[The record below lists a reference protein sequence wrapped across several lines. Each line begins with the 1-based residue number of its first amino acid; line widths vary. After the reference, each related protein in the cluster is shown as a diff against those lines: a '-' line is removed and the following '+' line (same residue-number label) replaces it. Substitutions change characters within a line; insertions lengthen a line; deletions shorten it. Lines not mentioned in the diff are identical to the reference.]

1 MKHLMSSKLL
11 IAFVMVLCWNSVKAS
26 DFITV
31 DGFKYY
37 VDTTKGEATILA
49 NDYEGDIVIPSV
61 VVFEDKDYAV
71 TTIGK
76 NAFKNCN
83 IQSVILGKNIS
94 TLEEGS
100 FMGASL
106 RKVSFPSQLINIG
119 KGCFKGCQSLLEVT
133 MGDGITTIPASCFEE
148 CVNLNKIN
156 LPPSITEI
164 GYQAFMECRNL
175 NEIILPNS
183 VVKVGEGCF
192 FNCSKIQ
199 KLSISSSLMEI
210 PGGFV
215 NGCSSLSEI
224 SIPNSVVKIG
234 GCAFANTPIK
244 KIDIPQSVSL
254 MANQVFANCNKL
266 VEILC
271 HAVIP
276 PAVYDTGYSIPIFD
290 SFENINSCVL
300 FVPKESVDSYKNDKQ
315 WRNFLVVKSLDGGTE
330 EQKSCSIPSIS
341 YIFGTLSFESSTPG
355 AEYHYTINDS
365 DVATDKYNTD
375 GKVQLNGKLDISVYA
390 IADGYKA
397 SDKAT
402 ATLYWLNAEGG
413 DDTNNIN
420 LVKTRGVMVTTDSDI
435 TISGL
440 NDGEVITFFSVNGV
454 NLGSAKAVQGVLHF
468 AKPNES
474 IVIAKIKGNDLKIAI
489 K

>member
-26 DFITV
+26 DFVTV

-37 VDTTKGEATILA
+37 VDTDKGEATILS
-49 NDYEGDIVIPSV
+49 NDYEGDIVIPSMV
-61 VVFEDKDYAV
+61 VVEKKKYPI

-83 IQSVILGKNIS
+83 IRSVVFGDNVS
-94 TLEEGS
+94 TLEAEC

-106 RKVSFPSQLINIG
+106 YKVNLLPQFTNVG
-119 KGCFKGCQSLLEVT
+119 ARCFKECRALTEVIIGEGVT
-133 MGDGITTIPASCFEE
+133 KIASSCFEG
-148 CVNLNKIN
+148 CANLNKVTF
-156 LPPSITEI
+156 PQTVSEI
-164 GYQAFMECRNL
+164 GAYAFFECRNL
-175 NEIILPNS
+175 SEIILPNS
-183 VVKVGEGCF
+183 VVKIGEGCF
-192 FNCSKIQ
+192 AGCSKIQ
-199 KLSISSSLMEI
+199 KLALSNSLEEI
-210 PGGFV
+210 PSGLANDCG
-215 NGCSSLSEI
+215 SLVEV
-224 SIPNSVVKIG
+224 SIPESVMKIG
-234 GCAFANTPIK
+234 GCAFASTPIT
-244 KIDIPQSVSL
+244 KIIIPQSVNF
-254 MANQVFANCNKL
+254 MGNQVFADCNKL
-266 VEILC
+266 TEIYC
-271 HAVIP
+271 HAVTP
-276 PAVYDTGYSIPIFD
+276 PAIYGEWAAFPIFD
-290 SFENINSCVL
+290 SFGNINSCTL
-300 FVPKESVDSYKNDKQ
+300 YVPKNSIDSYKNDVQ
-315 WRNFLVVKSLDGGTE
+315 WKNFIVVKALEGDTE
-330 EQKSCSIPSIS
+330 VLKFCSIPSLTYS
-341 YIFGTLSFESSTPG
+341 SGSLSFGSSTPG
-355 AEYHYTINDS
+355 AEYHYTIKDS
-365 DVATDKYNTD
+365 DVATDMYNVD
-375 GKVQLNGKLDISVYA
+375 GQVKLNGKLDISVYA
-390 IADGYKA
+390 TADGYKA

-440 NDGEVITFFSVNGV
+440 NDGEVITFYSVNGV